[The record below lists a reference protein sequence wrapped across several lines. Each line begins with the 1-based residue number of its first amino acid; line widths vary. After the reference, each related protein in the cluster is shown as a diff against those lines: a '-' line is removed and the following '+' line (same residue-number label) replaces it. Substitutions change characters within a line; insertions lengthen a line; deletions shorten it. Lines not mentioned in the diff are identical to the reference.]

1 MAEEERADAAEQD
14 EVDAERAGRGEPQ
27 GEDEIRIEV
36 TSVKADGAVNGN
48 GKGHGKRKMSESG
61 SERSKKR

>member
-14 EVDAERAGRGEPQ
+14 EVDAERAERGEAQ
-27 GEDEIRIEV
+27 GDEEIR
-36 TSVKADGAVNGN
+36 ADGAVNGN